1 MRLKARHLLRS
12 LSRDFSTVQG
22 ETAPRETRGTGGRQ
36 ARIGDMW
43 RTLRDRPEEPRRGLL
58 PAIVLFGI
66 LLSACAPASVSS
78 SPPAHPGW
86 PALGAAV
93 GDPEL
98 VPVIVS
104 SEAAVGHNRLLITAL
119 GGDGQS
125 LAAPDLEVRLRF
137 YDLDADVTA
146 PAQELTASFHVL
158 LDDAEERPVGVYVAV
173 LDFPHAGDWGVEMLA
188 SPGGGQER
196 RSRRTFSVSANTTTP
211 ALGSAA
217 PPSDTPT
224 APDLAGVALISSDP
238 EPDPTFYR
246 LSVRDAIAAGIPFVV
261 VFSTPAFCTSRTC
274 GPALELAKSVAPD
287 YAGRV
292 NFVHVEPY
300 ELESIDGHLQL
311 RSDTAGSSIVVSAVE
326 EWGIPSEPYVFVV
339 DADGNVAAKFEG
351 PADTT
356 ELAAA
361 LDAVL
366 P

>member
-1 MRLKARHLLRS
+1 
-12 LSRDFSTVQG
+12 VQG
-22 ETAPRETRGTGGRQ
+22 ETALDIHIKHETRGTSGRQ
-36 ARIGDMW
+36 ARIGAMSKP
-43 RTLRDRPEEPRRGLL
+43 LRHHLDGPRLRLL
-58 PAIVLFGI
+58 PAILLLGI

-98 VPVIVS
+98 VPLIVS
-104 SEAAVGHNRLLITAL
+104 SEAAVGYNRLLVTAL
-119 GGDGQS
+119 GSDGQS

-146 PAQELTASFHVL
+146 PTQELAATFHVL
-158 LDDAEERPVGVYVAV
+158 LDDAEENPVGVYVA
-173 LDFPHAGDWGVEMLA
+173 LIDFSHAGDWGIEMLA

-196 RSRRTFSVSANTTTP
+196 RSRRTFSVSETTTTP
-211 ALGSAA
+211 ALGAPA
-217 PPSDTPT
+217 PPSDTLT
-224 APDLAGVALISSDP
+224 ATDAAGLARISSDA
-238 EPDPTFYR
+238 EPDATFYR
-246 LSVRDAIAAGIPFVV
+246 LSVRDALAAGMPFVI
-261 VFSTPAFCTSRTC
+261 VFATPAFCTSATC

-287 YAGRV
+287 YLGRV
-292 NFVHVEPY
+292 NFIHIEPY
-300 ELESIDGHLQL
+300 ELELVDGRLQL
-311 RSDTAGSSIVVSAVE
+311 RTDASGSRILNPAVE

-339 DADGNVAAKFEG
+339 DASGRVAAKFEG

-361 LDAVL
+361 LEAVL

>member
-1 MRLKARHLLRS
+1 
-12 LSRDFSTVQG
+12 
-22 ETAPRETRGTGGRQ
+22 
-36 ARIGDMW
+36 MW
-43 RTLRDRPEEPRRGLL
+43 PPLRDRLGRTRALL
-58 PAIVLFGI
+58 IPGI
-66 LLSACAPASVSS
+66 LLLGTLLGACGPASVSS
-78 SPPAHPGW
+78 SPPLHPGW

-104 SEAAVGHNRLLITAL
+104 SEAAVGHNRLLVTAL
-119 GGDGQS
+119 GSDGQS

-146 PAQELTASFHVL
+146 PVQEMTASFHVL
-158 LDDAEERPVGVYVAV
+158 LDDAEENPVGVYVAV
-173 LDFPHAGDWGVEMLA
+173 IDFARAGDWGLEMLA

-196 RSRRTFSVSANTTTP
+196 RSRRTFSVSETTTTP
-211 ALGSAA
+211 ALGAPA

-224 APDLAGVALISSDP
+224 AANDAGLALITSDT
-238 EPDPTFYR
+238 EPDPAFYR
-246 LSVRDAIAAGIPFVV
+246 LSVRDAIAAGMPFVV
-261 VFSTPAFCTSRTC
+261 VFATPAFCTSRTC

-300 ELESIDGHLQL
+300 ELESVGGHVQL
-311 RSDTAGSSIVVSAVE
+311 RTDASGSRLLVPAVE
-326 EWGIPSEPYVFVV
+326 DWGIPSEPYVFVV